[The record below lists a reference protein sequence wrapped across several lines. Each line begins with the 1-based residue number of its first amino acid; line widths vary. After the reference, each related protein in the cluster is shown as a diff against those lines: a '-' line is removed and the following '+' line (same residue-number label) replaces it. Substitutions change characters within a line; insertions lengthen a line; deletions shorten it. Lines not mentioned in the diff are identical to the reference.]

1 MNIDE
6 VENAVRRV
14 LKKHPEALKVVASS
28 QSKLLELAA
37 VTGVA
42 EHFKHR
48 GFKIKVAGKTPAG
61 AFLVKTSTRG
71 YPWNFSRFEIALDD
85 EKMEIHMN
93 LMVRGAHDEGVYCV
107 DVGVVSA
114 GVIPTKKSQEKWVCA
129 PNKAL
134 ISFAEAKKL
143 VIYPMLLAQF
153 IGIVH
158 EIMPSFLR
166 KIKMGP
172 AKNPLLP
179 PVLAV
184 LGHYSGN
191 SEKIVSSYRK
201 RGINVMIAENYDYRL
216 MRARKEKI
224 SPFYAPDS
232 ENPDPSVAPF

>member
-6 VENAVRRV
+6 VERAVKRV
-14 LKKHPEALKVVASS
+14 LEEHPEALSAVASS

-42 EHFKHR
+42 EHFKHL
-48 GFKIKVAGKTPAG
+48 GFQVKVAGKTPAG

-71 YPWNFSRFEIALDD
+71 YPWNFSRFDVELG
-85 EKMEIHMN
+85 ETKLEIHMN

-107 DVGVVSA
+107 DVGLVRG
-114 GVIPTKKSQEKWVCA
+114 GVIPAKKAKDKWICA
-129 PNKAL
+129 PNAEL
-134 ISFAEAKKL
+134 ITFLEAKKL

-158 EIMPSFLR
+158 EIMPSFLKR
-166 KIKMGP
+166 KKKGP
-172 AKNPLLP
+172 AENPLLP
-179 PVLAV
+179 PTLVV

-191 SEKIVSSYRK
+191 STKIVSAYQK

-216 MRARKEKI
+216 MRARTEGI
-224 SPFYAPDS
+224 SPFYAIDA
-232 ENPDPSVAPF
+232 EEHDPSLAQS